1 LLDQIADLLS
11 HTFLDIIVLTIWAFA
26 NIYALVMLCFKFKK
40 SCRLHTL
47 SEPVLKTGGSSF
59 RNLKNSRF
67 KRADLNLPC
76 LCEIYE
82 KGL

>member
-1 LLDQIADLLS
+1 MLLDQIADLLS

-26 NIYALVMLCFKFKK
+26 NIYALVMLCFKFK
-40 SCRLHTL
+40 
-47 SEPVLKTGGSSF
+47 
-59 RNLKNSRF
+59 NLKNSRF

-82 KGL
+82 KEL